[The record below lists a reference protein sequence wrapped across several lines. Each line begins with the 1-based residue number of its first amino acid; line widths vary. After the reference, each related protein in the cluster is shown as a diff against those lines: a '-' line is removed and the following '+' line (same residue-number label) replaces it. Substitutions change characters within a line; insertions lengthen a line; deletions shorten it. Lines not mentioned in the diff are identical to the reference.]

1 MALLTLD
8 DLSLAFRGVYVL
20 DNVSRFVESG
30 EKIGLLGR
38 NGTGKTTLLRM
49 IAGDQEPDAGACVL
63 ASGKRAS
70 FLPQEVPGDLSG
82 QVFGVVQ
89 EALSLQVSEG
99 QIETWEAEAKSKQI
113 IDLMGLDS
121 DVDISSLSAGRK
133 RRVLLARALVTKPD
147 LLYLMSQQ
155 IILIL
160 RRLSGWKSFWLLG
173 EAPYFLSRTIVGFS
187 GE

>member
-8 DLSLAFRGVYVL
+8 DLSLAFRGVHVL

-49 IAGDQEPDAGACVL
+49 IAGDQEPDAGTCVL

-133 RRVLLARALVTKPD
+133 RRVLLARALVTEPD
-147 LLYLMSQQ
+147 LLLLDEPTNHLDLPT
-155 IILIL
+155 IEWLEA
-160 RRLSGWKSFWLLG
+160 RLSSHQGALVIISHDR
-173 EAPYFLSRTIVGFS
+173 A
-187 GE
+187 